1 MNAPL
6 RRVGVVVMILFGLL
20 FANLN
25 WIQAYK
31 ADEYRNSDYNGR
43 VQVAEYERKRGNI
56 EVGGTAYALSKETG
70 GKLKFQRSYPDGEMY
85 AHVLGYKPVNL
96 GDIGIEQVENDFL
109 AGTSDQLI
117 GDRVKDMFT
126 GNKTGGGNVLL
137 TLSKGA
143 QATAF
148 KQLQNNRVGAT
159 RGAAIAIDPRT
170 GAVQAL
176 VSMPSFD
183 PNPLVS
189 HDTEAAQ
196 TAYNKLN
203 KDPDRPLA
211 NRALSET
218 LPPGSTFKIVMAAAA
233 LESGIGPQTEIP
245 AGSTYTPPTSG
256 SPIKNAATTICPGPT
271 GTPVTLKDAVTFSCN
286 TGFAQLGVKLGADK
300 VKEKARQFG
309 FEQDDLTVGQLNEGG
324 LPVAASRTGD
334 MQNPDGGTDPAALAQ
349 SSIGQNNVRMT
360 PLQGALIAASVANGG
375 SQMRP
380 YLVKQLLAPD
390 RTTSYYTAKPRE
402 LRRPVSGQVAADL
415 QDMMVSVVKK
425 GTGENAAIKGYT
437 VGGKTGTAQSGPD
450 TPDHGWFIGFA
461 LDKNGTPISA
471 VCVELERA
479 GKGGSAEA
487 ARIAGRIMEAAIAGS
502 GGR

>member
-70 GKLKFQRSYPDGEMY
+70 GKLRFLRTYPGGETY

-96 GDIGIEQVENDFL
+96 AETGIERTENDFL

-117 GDRVKDMFT
+117 ANRVKDMFT
-126 GNKTGGGNVLL
+126 GEETGGGNVLL
-137 TLSKGA
+137 TLSKRA
-143 QATAF
+143 QDTAF
-148 KQLQNNRVGAT
+148 KQLQDNQVGAK

-183 PNPLVS
+183 PNPLAN
-189 HDTEAAQ
+189 HDTNEASA
-196 TAYNKLN
+196 AYNRLE
-203 KDPDRPLA
+203 KDPERPLA

-218 LPPGSTFKIVMAAAA
+218 LPPGSTFKIVVAAAA
-233 LESGIGPQTEIP
+233 LESGVGKSTQIP
-245 AGSTYTPPTSG
+245 AGSSYTPPTSG
-256 SPIKNAATTICPGPT
+256 QPIRNAAPSICPEPQ
-271 GTPVTLKDAVTFSCN
+271 VSLMAAVTESCN

-300 VKEKARQFG
+300 LKEKARQFG
-309 FEQDDLTVGQLNEGG
+309 FEQEDLTVGQLGEGG
-324 LPVAASRTGD
+324 LGVAASRTGD
-334 MQNPDGGTDPAALAQ
+334 MEAPGGATDPAALAQ
-349 SSIGQNNVRMT
+349 SSIGQRDVRMT

-402 LRRPVSGQVAADL
+402 LRRPVSGQVAGDL
-415 QDMMVSVVKK
+415 RDMMESVVKN
-425 GTGENAAIKGYT
+425 GTGRKAAIDGYT
-437 VGGKTGTAQSGPD
+437 VGGKTGTAQSGPN

-461 LDKNGTPISA
+461 LDKNGTPVSA
-471 VCVELERA
+471 VCVELEQA
-479 GKGGSAEA
+479 GSGGSAEA
-487 ARIAGRIMEAAIAGS
+487 ARIAGRIMQAAIADS

>member
-6 RRVGVVVMILFGLL
+6 RRVGIVVMVLFGLL

-31 ADEYRNSDYNGR
+31 ADEYRTSDYNGR
-43 VQVAEYERKRGNI
+43 VQVADYKRKRGNI
-56 EVGGTAYALSKETG
+56 EAGGTAVATSKETT
-70 GKLKFQRSYPDGEMY
+70 GKLKFQRTYPGGAKY

-96 GDIGIEQVENDFL
+96 ADTGIEQVENDFL

-117 GDRVKDMFT
+117 GDRFKDMFT
-126 GNKTGGGNVLL
+126 GDETGGGNVLL
-137 TLSKGA
+137 TLSKRA
-143 QATAF
+143 QDVAYD
-148 KQLQNNRVGAT
+148 QMRNNQVDAK

-189 HDTEAAQ
+189 HNTNEAA
-196 TAYNKLN
+196 AEINKLEQN
-203 KDPDRPLA
+203 PDGPLK

-218 LPPGSTFKIVMAAAA
+218 LPPGSTFKIVVAAAA
-233 LESGIGPQTEIP
+233 LENGVTKSTPMP
-245 AGSTYTPPTSG
+245 AGSSYTPPTSG
-256 SPIKNAATTICPGPT
+256 SPIRNAAASICPEAQ
-271 GTPVTLKDAVTFSCN
+271 VTLLEAVTESCN
-286 TGFAQLGVKLGADK
+286 TGFAQLGVRLGADK

-309 FEQDDLTVGQLNEGG
+309 FEQEDLTVGQLGEGG
-324 LPVAASRTGD
+324 LRTAASRTGD
-334 MQNPDGGTDPAALAQ
+334 MLNPDGSTDPAALAQ

-360 PLQGALIAASVANGG
+360 PLQGAMIAGSVANGG

-380 YLVKQLLAPD
+380 YLVRQLLAPD

-402 LRRPVSGQVAADL
+402 LRQPVSGPVASDL
-415 QDMMVSVVKK
+415 REMMVSVVQK
-425 GTGENAAIKGYT
+425 GTGQKAAISGYT
-437 VGGKTGTAQSGPD
+437 VGGKTGTAQSAPD
-450 TPDHGWFIGFA
+450 RPDHGWFIGFA
-461 LDKNGTPISA
+461 LDKNGNPVSA
-471 VCVELERA
+471 VCVVLEQA
-479 GKGGSAEA
+479 GSGGSAEA
-487 ARIAGRIMEAAIAGS
+487 ARIGGQIMKAAINDP

>member
-70 GKLKFQRSYPDGEMY
+70 GKLKFQRSYPGGEMY
-85 AHVLGYKPVNL
+85 AHVLGYKPVNNA
-96 GDIGIEQVENDFL
+96 DIGIEQVENDFL

-137 TLSKGA
+137 TLSKRA
-143 QATAF
+143 QETAY
-148 KQLQNNRVGAT
+148 KQLQDNQVGAT

-189 HDTEAAQ
+189 HDTAA
-196 TAYNKLN
+196 ASKAFNKLEQ
-203 KDPDRPLA
+203 DPERPLA

-218 LPPGSTFKIVMAAAA
+218 LPPGSTFKIVVAAAA
-233 LESGIGPQTEIP
+233 LENGVSKETRIP
-245 AGSTYTPPTSG
+245 AGSSWTPPTSG
-256 SPIKNAATTICPGPT
+256 QPIRNAAASICPESQ
-271 GTPVTLKDAVTFSCN
+271 VTLMDAVTESCN
-286 TGFAQLGVKLGADK
+286 TGFAQLGVRLGADK
-300 VKEKARQFG
+300 LKEKARQFG

-324 LPVAASRTGD
+324 LPVAASRTGE
-334 MQNPDGGTDPAALAQ
+334 MTAPGGSTDPAALAQ
-349 SSIGQNNVRMT
+349 SSIGQRDVRMT

-402 LRRPVSGQVAADL
+402 LRRPVSGEVASDL
-415 QDMMVSVVKK
+415 QDMMESVVKN
-425 GTGENAAIKGYT
+425 GTGRKAAISGYT

-450 TPDHGWFIGFA
+450 TPDHGWFIGYVM
-461 LDKNGTPISA
+461 DKNGTPISA

-479 GKGGSAEA
+479 GSGGSAEA
-487 ARIAGRIMEAAIAGS
+487 ARIAGRIMAAVIADS

>member
-56 EVGGTAYALSKETG
+56 EAGGTALATSKETG
-70 GKLKFQRSYPDGEMY
+70 GKLRFQRTYPGGEKY

-96 GDIGIEQVENDFL
+96 ADTGIEKIENDFL

-117 GDRVKDMFT
+117 ANRVKDMFT
-126 GNKTGGGNVLL
+126 GDETGGGNVLL
-137 TLSKGA
+137 TLSKRA
-143 QATAF
+143 QETAY
-148 KQLQNNRVGAT
+148 KQLTDNQVGAT
-159 RGAAIAIDPRT
+159 KGAAIAIDPRT

-183 PNPLVS
+183 PNPLAS
-189 HDTEAAQ
+189 HDTTVAE
-196 TAYNKLN
+196 TAYNKLDS
-203 KDPDRPLA
+203 DPAGPLK

-218 LPPGSTFKIVMAAAA
+218 LPPGSTFKIVVAAAA
-233 LESGIGPQTEIP
+233 LENGVGKTTQIP
-245 AGSTYTPPTSG
+245 AGPSYTPPTSG
-256 SPIKNAATTICPGPT
+256 QPIRNAAPSICPEAQ
-271 GTPVTLKDAVTFSCN
+271 VSLIEAVTESCN
-286 TGFAQLGVKLGADK
+286 TGFAQLGVRLGADK
-300 VKEKARQFG
+300 IKEKARQFG
-309 FEQDDLTVGQLNEGG
+309 FEQEDLTVGQLGEGG
-324 LPVAASRTGD
+324 LGVAASRTGD
-334 MQNPDGGTDPAALAQ
+334 MEAPGGATDPAALAQ
-349 SSIGQNNVRMT
+349 SSIGQRDVRMT
-360 PLQGALIAASVANGG
+360 PLQGALIAGSVANGG
-375 SQMRP
+375 KQMRP

-390 RTTSYYTAKPRE
+390 RTTSYYTAKNPRE
-402 LRRPVSGQVAADL
+402 LRQPVSGQVAADL
-415 QDMMVSVVKK
+415 RDMMVSVVEN
-425 GTGENAAIKGYT
+425 GTGRKAAIDGYT

-461 LDKNGTPISA
+461 INKNGEAVSA
-471 VCVELERA
+471 VCVELEQA
-479 GKGGSAEA
+479 GSGGSSEA
-487 ARIAGRIMEAAIAGS
+487 ARIAGKIMQAAIADS

>member
-56 EVGGTAYALSKETG
+56 EAGGTALATSKETG
-70 GKLKFQRSYPDGEMY
+70 GKLRFQRTYPGGEKY

-96 GDIGIEQVENDFL
+96 ADTGIEKIENDFL

-117 GDRVKDMFT
+117 ANRVKDMFT
-126 GNKTGGGNVLL
+126 GDETGGGNVLL
-137 TLSKGA
+137 TLSKRA
-143 QATAF
+143 QETAY
-148 KQLQNNRVGAT
+148 KQLTDNQVGAT
-159 RGAAIAIDPRT
+159 KGAAIAIDPRT

-183 PNPLVS
+183 PNPLAS
-189 HDTEAAQ
+189 HDTTVAE
-196 TAYNKLN
+196 TAYNKLD
-203 KDPDRPLA
+203 KDPAGPLK

-218 LPPGSTFKIVMAAAA
+218 LPPGSTFKIVVAAAA
-233 LESGIGPQTEIP
+233 LESGITKTTQIP
-245 AGSTYTPPTSG
+245 AGSSYTPPTSG
-256 SPIKNAATTICPGPT
+256 QPIRNAAPSICPEPQ
-271 GTPVTLKDAVTFSCN
+271 VSLIEAVTESCN

-300 VKEKARQFG
+300 IKEKARQFG
-309 FEQDDLTVGQLNEGG
+309 FEQEDLTVGQLGEGG
-324 LPVAASRTGD
+324 FGVAASRTGD
-334 MQNPDGGTDPAALAQ
+334 MAAPGGATDPAALAQ
-349 SSIGQNNVRMT
+349 SSIGQRDVRMT
-360 PLQGALIAASVANGG
+360 PLEGALIAGSVANHGK
-375 SQMRP
+375 QMRP

-390 RTTSYYTAKPRE
+390 RTTSYYTAKDRE
-402 LRRPVSGQVAADL
+402 LRQPISDPVANDL
-415 QDMMVSVVKK
+415 RDMMVSVVEN
-425 GTGENAAIKGYT
+425 GTGRKAAIDGYT
-437 VGGKTGTAQSGPD
+437 VGGKTGTAQSGPG

-461 LDKNGTPISA
+461 IDKNGNAVSA
-471 VCVELERA
+471 VCVELEQA
-479 GKGGSAEA
+479 GSGGSAEA
-487 ARIAGRIMEAAIAGS
+487 ARIAGRIMQAAIADS